1 MHTLTCRLLLQLA
14 DIHMQ
19 EKDENSVLSTLDRC
33 IEYASQVNAT
43 YTRSEFIAVMLQVQ
57 L

>member
-43 YTRSEFIAVMLQVQ
+43 YTRSEFIAVTLQVQ